1 MKKSQQTKTLTIS
14 LPIALYK
21 TLELKAQKNDRSKNY
36 LVRKALE
43 VHLDGTSSEKASK
56 KTIPYTVVNRRPGDI
71 ASCYATAKKANTEL
85 NWKANRTL
93 AEMCSSGWEFQR
105 RLYGGN
111 SAAS

>member
-43 VHLDGTSSEKASK
+43 VHLDGNVSEKAPAKKSTSK
-56 KTIPYTVVNRRPGDI
+56 K
-71 ASCYATAKKANTEL
+71 SE
-85 NWKANRTL
+85 
-93 AEMCSSGWEFQR
+93 E
-105 RLYGGN
+105 
-111 SAAS
+111 